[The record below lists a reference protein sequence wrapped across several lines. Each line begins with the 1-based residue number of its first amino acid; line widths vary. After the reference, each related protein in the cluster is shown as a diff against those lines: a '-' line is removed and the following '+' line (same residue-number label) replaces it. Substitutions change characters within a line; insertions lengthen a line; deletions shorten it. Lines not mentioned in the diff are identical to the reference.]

1 MALHRVL
8 YHLTAE
14 TLMIY
19 SLTVYLHWLLIKYQI
34 EYKIA
39 VIVYSVVNTQ
49 EPSCLADIARFHALS
64 PHLHSSNRNLLQKD
78 RTNLEFTDHSFS
90 HAFGTAPGPALALM
104 RPCRLY
110 TYGVSHGTYRPK
122 IYGEI
127 SVMSLLQIFC

>member
-19 SLTVYLHWLLIKYQI
+19 SLTVNLHWLLIKYQI

-49 EPSCLADIARFHALS
+49 EPSCLADVARFHALS
-64 PHLHSSNRNLLQKD
+64 PHLRSSNRNLLQKD

-90 HAFGTAPGPALALM
+90 HAAPTVWNNLPQHAISDLSTLTTFK
-104 RPCRLY
+104 RLLKTKLHKRTFY
-110 TYGVSHGTYRPK
+110 
-122 IYGEI
+122 
-127 SVMSLLQIFC
+127 C